1 MKPGFYTSTTTVV
14 DHDDVDL
21 GPAAAAIAGASF
33 AFAQESSDLELRRD
47 YQHAV
52 DCLIQCDALFKSF
65 QEQLRSKDE
74 RIEMLEDKIMELSL
88 ELASVKAG
96 QDYQKLKTQQRRH
109 TLINETTQTSSS
121 SPTSDNYR
129 RSWTSSSSSHNSNG
143 SSGNKLLQFGQ
154 FMKAWSSSLAEP
166 KHHDDAAPANNDNN
180 NGVQVKSKIQTNF
193 NSNDNNVIRRR
204 RLTLDDDRRRW
215 YGPLQLHRPERLQ
228 PSPPPHTTT
237 RRRLHR
243 SPSSEACLDALQDV
257 DGVIFPVSS
266 FEVYSKGCCK
276 SMDDRMYPNS
286 TTTDVEMQNVEWP
299 TFH

>member
-1 MKPGFYTSTTTVV
+1 MKPRFYTNTTTVV

-21 GPAAAAIAGASF
+21 GPADAAIADASF

-74 RIEMLEDKIMELSL
+74 RIEMLEGKVMELSL

-154 FMKAWSSSLAEP
+154 FIKTWSSSLAET
-166 KHHDDAAPANNDNN
+166 KHYDAAPVNNDNN
-180 NGVQVKSKIQTNF
+180 NGVQVKGKIQKNF
-193 NSNDNNVIRRR
+193 NGNDNNIIRRR
-204 RLTLDDDRRRW
+204 RLTLDDDKRRW
-215 YGPLQLHRPERLQ
+215 YGPLQLHRPEQLQ

-286 TTTDVEMQNVEWP
+286 TTTDVDMQNVEWP